1 MATREEEQTGVG
13 AAVDGAPA
21 GVAVSGVA
29 AGAGAS
35 AAPGVLQPAPKAPVP
50 PQPAAK
56 PAAKPADPF
65 VRAESE
71 DDDGYDPYSDRPA
84 PREPM
89 FERDPWG

>member
-1 MATREEEQTGVG
+1 MATNEEKQSGAGAVASGVPVG
-13 AAVDGAPA
+13 AAT
-21 GVAVSGVA
+21 SGVA
-29 AGAGAS
+29 AGAGTSPAP
-35 AAPGVLQPAPKAPVP
+35 AAPQPTPKAPVP
-50 PQPAAK
+50 PRPAAK

-65 VRAESE
+65 VRAENE